1 MLGRWKGETKPETL
15 LVDDNLAEML
25 QKAKDLVKEW
35 YGDGSE
41 QTTAHP
47 HEKPFAHCYF
57 SLHLRFFHPRLSG
70 QQDFYQRPP
79 QESAIV
85 FLKLEGVKVI

>member
-25 QKAKDLVKEW
+25 QKAKNLVKEW

-41 QTTAHP
+41 
-47 HEKPFAHCYF
+47 
-57 SLHLRFFHPRLSG
+57 
-70 QQDFYQRPP
+70 
-79 QESAIV
+79 
-85 FLKLEGVKVI
+85 